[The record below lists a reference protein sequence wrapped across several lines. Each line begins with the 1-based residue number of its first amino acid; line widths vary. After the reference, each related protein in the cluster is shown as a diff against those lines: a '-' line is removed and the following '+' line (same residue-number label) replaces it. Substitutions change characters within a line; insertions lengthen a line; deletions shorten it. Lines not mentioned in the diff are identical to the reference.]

1 MPAPVTLDQL
11 RTFIAVVDEGS
22 FSAAARKLRR
32 VQSAVS
38 HAMATLEAQ
47 LGVKVWDRSTK
58 IATLTEE
65 GRTLLTAAR
74 RVSADADALGRIADG
89 LRGGLEPM
97 VALCIDTIFPTPA
110 LVALCRE
117 FSVAFPTVEL
127 RLHVETMRAV
137 ADRVLDGTCHL
148 GVGGPLAVAAGLERH
163 HLAMVRMIPVA
174 APDHPLAAA
183 RGKLSREQ
191 LGEHVQ
197 IVLSERG
204 AGSTPDQAVLSAK
217 TWRIADLEL
226 KKALLLAGLGWGNLP
241 EHLIRRDLSDG
252 QLVALQF
259 EAWGPEEHQLA
270 LAGIHRPGLAMGPAK
285 RWLLTRI
292 KELCIR
298 EVAPLPSGKR
308 RVARAS
314 GANAKATK

>member
-1 MPAPVTLDQL
+1 MHAPVTLDQL

-65 GRTLLTAAR
+65 GRALLAAAR
-74 RVSADADALGRIADG
+74 RVSADADALARIAAG

-97 VALCIDTIFPTPA
+97 VSLCIDTIFPTPA

-117 FSVAFPTVEL
+117 FAAAFPTVEL

-137 ADRVLDGTCHL
+137 AERVLDGTCHL
-148 GVGGPLAVAAGLERH
+148 GVGGPLAIVAGLERY

-174 APDHPLAAA
+174 APGHPLATAPS
-183 RGKLSREQ
+183 KLSHEQ
-191 LGEHVQ
+191 LDEHVQ

-204 AGSTPDQAVLSAK
+204 AGSTPDQGVLSSK

-241 EHLIRRDLSDG
+241 EHLIRSEIHDG
-252 QLVALQF
+252 RLVALKV
-259 EAWGPEEHQLA
+259 EGWGPENNQLS
-270 LAGIHRPGLAMGPAK
+270 LAAIHRPGLALGPAT
-285 RWLLTRI
+285 RWLLTRV
-292 KELCIR
+292 KELCVL
-298 EVAPLPSGKR
+298 EVTPPPSGKR
-308 RVARAS
+308 RIALAS
-314 GANAKATK
+314 SAKATK